1 MKLSLPSPSKIN
13 LFLHITGR
21 RENGYHT
28 LQTLFQLL
36 DYGDRLDIESDRSG
50 KIQLLSPMKNVP
62 DKDNLIFLAAQ
73 AIQKYTGCALGA
85 KISLDKRLPIGG
97 GLGGGSSNAATTL
110 LGLNV
115 AWRLNLSNDEL
126 LKIGANM
133 GADIPVFIFGY
144 TAWAEGIGE
153 ELTAIERPTEWFLVL
168 IPNTHISTAEIFA
181 HQSLTRNT
189 HPIKIPAFIE
199 NGGKND
205 CQPVAEA
212 LYPEVKKARQWLDQ
226 FAYARLTGTG
236 ACLFAS
242 FASETEAKLV
252 LKQIPMP
259 WQGFVAKGINKSPLL
274 KIIPPE

>member
-1 MKLSLPSPSKIN
+1 MK
-13 LFLHITGR
+13 
-21 RENGYHT
+21 
-28 LQTLFQLL
+28 
-36 DYGDRLDIESDRSG
+36 DIS
-50 KIQLLSPMKNVP
+50 
-62 DKDNLIFLAAQ
+62 DKDNLILLAAQ
-73 AIQKYTGCALGA
+73 AIQKYTRCALGA

-110 LGLNV
+110 LGLNA
-115 AWRLNLSNDEL
+115 AWKLNLSNDEL

-153 ELTAIERPTEWFLVL
+153 ELTAIKRPTEWFLVL
-168 IPNTHISTAEIFA
+168 MPNTHISTVEIFA

-199 NGGKND
+199 KGGKND
-205 CQPVAEA
+205 CQPVVEA

-236 ACLFAS
+236 ACLFSS
-242 FASETEAKLV
+242 FASEAEAKLV
-252 LKQIPMP
+252 LKQIPAP
-259 WQGFVAKGINKSPLL
+259 WQGFVAKGVNKSPLL
-274 KIIPPE
+274 KFLPPR